1 MRHDVERYKML
12 LETETNPRVR
22 RLLTG
27 MIEELES
34 RATVTVSAEI
44 VTPTAMTCTEP
55 TESVPH
61 FFPL

>member
-27 MIEELES
+27 MIQELES
-34 RATVTVSAEI
+34 RAAASEI
-44 VTPTAMTCTEP
+44 VDPAALPAIEAAERP
-55 TESVPH
+55 LH